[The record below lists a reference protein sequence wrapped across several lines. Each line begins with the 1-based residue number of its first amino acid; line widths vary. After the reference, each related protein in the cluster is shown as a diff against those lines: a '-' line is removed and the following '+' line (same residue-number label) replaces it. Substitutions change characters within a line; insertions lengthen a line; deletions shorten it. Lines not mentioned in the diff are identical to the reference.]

1 MTEER
6 YHGYSAEYT
15 ADGRKS
21 TFVYHGTRDE
31 METLAARHQVDEY
44 NDDGRLEEIRIG
56 QAEGSVW
63 ECELRYDV
71 SMDWQSVARPP
82 TQWGV
87 KSAQLHGSMRSMPLE
102 SHPNYR
108 ANWNH
113 YLAAAPGISVVP
125 QWWNSATDTLLDIE
139 TQKSYCWCRS
149 YSERPGTPE
158 GLWNILRRPRKP
170 GVSSYDVASYSIT
183 ETARFRSH
191 TTAGKMAANA
201 LNRIGT
207 PCTVFGI
214 SGGNW
219 KCDDAEVSWNG
230 RFWLARLNWSHSC
243 SESGWDSDLYS

>member
-139 TQKSYCWCRS
+139 TQKSFC
-149 YSERPGTPE
+149 
-158 GLWNILRRPRKP
+158 L
-170 GVSSYDVASYSIT
+170 
-183 ETARFRSH
+183 F
-191 TTAGKMAANA
+191 
-201 LNRIGT
+201 
-207 PCTVFGI
+207 
-214 SGGNW
+214 
-219 KCDDAEVSWNG
+219 
-230 RFWLARLNWSHSC
+230 
-243 SESGWDSDLYS
+243 